1 MKRFLLLLT
10 TAAAALVVALPATA
24 ATFKGAVVAKDA
36 ARKTLVTASR
46 DGTVRTVRLHT
57 GFARVRVG
65 RLVTVR
71 GAQLPDGTYSAA
83 AVRVGGR
90 IRGVRVRGTVV
101 QRAGARLV
109 MSGGG
114 SVFALRVSGKQLAS
128 DGSSLQPGDRVD
140 CDVHFKGGVPETPT
154 GGIHETGH
162 DGQLVLEGIY
172 LTTDD
177 NGTLEVA
184 VVHKGRVLVA
194 VPDGVTPPAFQAGD
208 VVVLVVTVGS
218 DGSFTL
224 VRAKNET
231 EPGDDGG
238 DEGGV
243 DLHKEQFTVAGPIT
257 ALGVDGL
264 SVKVRERP
272 EPIRCTFPAGSD
284 LVGGFAVGQ
293 WVSMTCKYG
302 DGRLVL
308 VSLTHRDPPPPPPPP
323 GDVLSAVGTIDSLDG
338 GQVAVTVDG
347 QAHPVACDVPD
358 GMNLLGFAEGD
369 TVKMYCVKDDA
380 GDWVVKALVSDHAAI
395 TPDGSWFALA
405 GTIAALDATHISLTV
420 DGRADPV
427 DCAVAPGADLSAFAV
442 GDQVHMKCRLIGG
455 AFTLKLLDSATAHY
469 ELPT

>member
-24 ATFKGAVVAKDA
+24 ATFTGAVVAKDA

-57 GFARVRVG
+57 GFARVKVG
-65 RLVTVR
+65 ALLAVR
-71 GAQLPDGTYSAA
+71 GAQLPDGTYSAG
-83 AVRVGGR
+83 AVRRAGR
-90 IRGVRVRGTVV
+90 VRGTHLRGTVV

-109 MSGGG
+109 ISAGG
-114 SVFALRVSGKQLAS
+114 SVFALRVGGKQLAS
-128 DGSSLQPGDRVD
+128 DGSSLQPGDKVD
-140 CDVHFKGGVPETPT
+140 CDVTFRRGSPEAPT
-154 GGIHETGH
+154 GGIHEVGH

-172 LTTDD
+172 LTTDGD
-177 NGTLEVA
+177 GTLEVA

-194 VPDGVTPPAFQAGD
+194 VPDGVTPPSFQAGD
-208 VVVLVVTVGS
+208 VVVLVVTVET

-224 VRAKNET
+224 VKAKNET
-231 EPGDDGG
+231 DPGDGGDDGG
-238 DEGGV
+238 GV
-243 DLHKEQFTVAGPIT
+243 DIHKEQFTVAGSIA

-264 SVKVRERP
+264 SVKVPERP
-272 EPIRCTFPAGSD
+272 EAVRCTFPAGSD

-323 GDVLSAVGTIDSLDG
+323 TDVLGVVGTIGSLEG
-338 GQVAVTVDG
+338 GQVAVRVDG
-347 QAHPVACDVPD
+347 RPDPVACDVPD

-369 TVKMYCVKDDA
+369 TVKLYCVKNAD

-395 TPDGSWFALA
+395 TPDGSWFVLA
-405 GTIAALDATHISLTV
+405 GTIAALDATHISLNAE
-420 DGRADPV
+420 GRDDPV
-427 DCAVAPGADLSAFAV
+427 DCAVAPGADLSAFHV
-442 GDQVHMKCRLIGG
+442 GDQVHMKCKLIGG
-455 AFTLKLLDSATAHY
+455 AFTLKLLESATAHY
-469 ELPT
+469 ELLG